1 MKSWIVALLVRWGL
15 VHPLAKP
22 ARKPKAPKRARKPAA
37 VNHAAAVKV
46 ELLNAVAE
54 ALGRAPTEFNP
65 ELPTARIAVNGSL
78 YTIRNT
84 VEALSEFQSRL
95 EKLQTTVKP
104 IGVGGRLLPARPM
117 RFAHNQQDWKK
128 TT

>member
-1 MKSWIVALLVRWGL
+1 MNATRWLHALLVRWGL
-15 VHPLAKP
+15 LKPRVVVPAAKP
-22 ARKPKAPKRARKPAA
+22 RKARAKRKSAE

-54 ALGRAPTEFNP
+54 ALGRAPKEFDLAAP
-65 ELPTARIAVNGSL
+65 KATIAVNGSL

-95 EKLQTTVKP
+95 EKLQTTTKAP
-104 IGVGGRLLPARPM
+104 GVPSSLRKARVHYSPP
-117 RFAHNQQDWKK
+117 
-128 TT
+128 